1 MSSFEYVGPNPY
13 KDTFVVSSG
22 SRTHGKTTFSSGT
35 VLSTKN
41 HLMRIGLNVIND
53 RRTAKYVVIP
63 DGAHPGKIDAAPIN
77 YSDILFILQN
87 YKDVGGRDLH
97 SENTEPSTFSTMQ
110 VSPEIDV
117 KKIEMEIDSQERID
131 AYSSQRIGGTEDEE
145 RNIQKTPEIY
155 KYSPPIRTE
164 RRFAILSSSSPLVQ
178 KYLGQLTSPLLG
190 EFIDNVVQETMSH
203 YVSDI
208 YTSYWKTLEV
218 MDKNF
223 VGILKYMADVR
234 SNILI
239 VSELNPLPDFSSVQE
254 TCSVDKDIPGLEG
267 MAHGKKWVLD
277 VWSRFRKF
285 YRSGIPLEFQDPEAF
300 SQLSPDKQRQITGYF
315 QVLEIYVNLM
325 RISVLCAQKSL
336 TKMYIEWE
344 QNFRKSYE
352 EGCGTYQGSSCETN
366 CFWTGK
372 TCEEKPF
379 LSVVEDVLKVYC
391 NDRSTDTESK
401 RRVVDMVDK
410 DLMRIFQGWFGSF
423 PDNVKHTNVC
433 NRVAFLYGSIRRN
446 VEDSLGGDH
455 KQLVWSK
462 IPEIL
467 DIPKDEWN
475 LFWRGGLQDKD
486 QFLKVL
492 ETAKKDSKLTRL
504 FLELTRVV
512 ATLK

>member
-1 MSSFEYVGPNPY
+1 MSSFEHVGPNPY

-22 SRTHGKTTFSSGT
+22 SRTRGKTTFSSGT

-41 HLMRIGLNVIND
+41 HLMRMGLNVIND

-63 DGAHPGKIDAAPIN
+63 DGALPGKIDADPIN
-77 YSDILFILQN
+77 YSDIVFILQN
-87 YKDVGGRDLH
+87 YKHVGGGDLH
-97 SENTEPSTFSTMQ
+97 SENTEIPVSTVQ
-110 VSPEIDV
+110 EIDV
-117 KKIEMEIDSQERID
+117 KKIEMEIDSQERMD
-131 AYSSQRIGGTEDEE
+131 AYSRQRIAGKEDEE
-145 RNIQKTPEIY
+145 NKQNIRKPPESY
-155 KYSPPIRTE
+155 KDSLPILTE
-164 RRFAILSSSSPLVQ
+164 RRFARLSSSSPLVQ
-178 KYLGQLTSPLLG
+178 KYLGQLTSGVLG
-190 EFIDNVVQETMSH
+190 DFIDSVVQETVSH

-208 YTSYWKTLEV
+208 YTSYWTTLEV
-218 MDKNF
+218 MDKNL

-239 VSELNPLPDFSSVQE
+239 VSELDPLPDFSSVQE
-254 TCSVDKDIPGLEG
+254 TCRVDRDIPGLEG
-267 MAHGKKWVLD
+267 MADGKKWVLD
-277 VWSRFRKF
+277 VWSRFRTF

-300 SQLSPDKQRQITGYF
+300 SRLSSDQQRQITGYF

-344 QNFRKSYE
+344 KNFRKSYE
-352 EGCGTYQGSSCETN
+352 EGCGTYQGSSCEAN

-391 NDRSTDTESK
+391 NDRSADTDSK
-401 RRVVDMVDK
+401 RRVVDMADK
-410 DLMRIFQGWFGSF
+410 DLTRIFQSLLGSL

-433 NRVAFLYGSIRRN
+433 NRVAFLYRSIRRN
-446 VEDSLGGDH
+446 VEDSMGEDH
-455 KQLVWSK
+455 KKLVWSR

-467 DIPKDEWN
+467 EIPKDEWN

-486 QFLKVL
+486 QFLKLL